1 MAKSGPKP
9 KSLEDIK
16 ANWNQQY
23 TVEDRGYKTPC
34 WIWKK
39 SLNPK
44 GYARCV
50 FQRRTYTG
58 GRLPWIMFMGPIPK
72 GLFVCHDCDQ
82 PPCVNP
88 DHMFI
93 GTNVD
98 NMRDCRNKGR
108 TLKGV
113 KNSNAKLNDQKVR
126 EMRLLYKKGLTQK
139 EVAEKFPEVNR
150 VTVRDVLIGERWTHV
165 I

>member
-1 MAKSGPKP
+1 
-9 KSLEDIK
+9 
-16 ANWNQQY
+16 
-23 TVEDRGYKTPC
+23 
-34 WIWKK
+34 
-39 SLNPK
+39 
-44 GYARCV
+44 
-50 FQRRTYTG
+50 
-58 GRLPWIMFMGPIPK
+58 
-72 GLFVCHDCDQ
+72 
-82 PPCVNP
+82 
-88 DHMFI
+88 MFI